1 LKLID
6 PVWGNYFA
14 KCPRFNPSDV
24 LKQLRP
30 FELDDPKVRSI
41 PSKRGSEIAEA
52 CLFCFGLS
60 CRMGCPIWVIDDQ
73 SADHDFLAFRKD
85 NGDEIFYPIQLKR
98 VVPERVNAQDTLQSI
113 IEGLAKYV
121 SSGDLAVA
129 ISVNRRMDL
138 DPDAITLFRSARRA
152 AQRHRFTPDPQ
163 LGGLRHP
170 GPRPVL
176 LRSGGHRL
184 CQRRRPSRCQA

>member
-138 DPDAITLFRSARRA
+138 DPDAITVPPLPIKAIWIYGCASQDRFRWFIHGNLIEPEPITFLF
-152 AQRHRFTPDPQ
+152 DY
-163 LGGLRHP
+163 
-170 GPRPVL
+170 PR
-176 LRSGGHRL
+176 
-184 CQRRRPSRCQA
+184 